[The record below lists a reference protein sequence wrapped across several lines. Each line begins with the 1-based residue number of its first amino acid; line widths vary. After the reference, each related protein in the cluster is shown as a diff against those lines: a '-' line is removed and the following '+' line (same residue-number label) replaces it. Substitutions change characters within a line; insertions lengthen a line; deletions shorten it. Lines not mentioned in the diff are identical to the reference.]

1 MKIERLLCFQ
11 AVSQYRS
18 FSKAA
23 DNLYISQSS
32 LSKNIKALEGE
43 LGGALFIRKS
53 NNVVTLSPFGEFIS
67 NEINNI
73 IQDYNILMAAADSYK
88 INHAKKLTVATFL
101 NIAHSGIL
109 RPLTEF
115 EAAQDNFFIET
126 IEAEHSSL
134 RLELA
139 MHHVDICFGYKEL
152 IGEAQDYT
160 IFPLFQDP
168 LTLVTTKKQ
177 AVAQGWK
184 GKLNLSDLRSVAFC
198 FPREDVE
205 LFTFLN
211 NVCRANDFTPQLTH
225 SNVRLGTIRQ
235 YISVGLRCTLQFDS
249 ISHSKFYDSKF
260 EFFELKNAPFLTF
273 SMYVENQHKKKM
285 KTKLVDHILKWC
297 EENNYSV
304 NQELEQTCMDSEDD
318 CK

>member
-11 AVSQYRS
+11 AVSQFRS

-32 LSKNIKALEGE
+32 LSKNIKALEDE

-73 IQDYNILMAAADSYK
+73 IEDYHILISAADSYK
-88 INHAKKLTVATFL
+88 INHSKKLTIATFL

-115 EAAQDNFFIET
+115 EANQDNFYIET
-126 IEAEHSSL
+126 IEKEHSML
-134 RLELA
+134 RMELA
-139 MHHVDICFGYKEL
+139 MHHVDVCFGYREL
-152 IGEAQDYT
+152 IGDAQDYT

-168 LTLVTTKKQ
+168 LILVTTKEQ
-177 AVAQGWK
+177 AAARGWK
-184 GKLNLSDLRSVAFC
+184 GSLNLADLSTVPFC
-198 FPREDVE
+198 FPREDLE

-211 NVCRANDFTPQLTH
+211 NVCWANGFKPQLTH

-249 ISHSKFYDSKF
+249 ISHSKFYDRQF

-273 SMYVENQHKKKM
+273 SMYVENQHAKQM
-285 KTKLVDHILKWC
+285 KTKLVDYILKWC
-297 EENNYSV
+297 DDNNYHV
-304 NQELEQTCMDSEDD
+304 DRGIRPTCLAMEEES
-318 CK
+318 

>member
-23 DNLYISQSS
+23 DNLFISQSS
-32 LSKNIKALEGE
+32 LSKNIKALEDE

-53 NNVVTLSPFGEFIS
+53 NNVVMLSPFGEFIS

-73 IQDYNILMAAADSYK
+73 IQDYNILMAAADGYK

-109 RPLTEF
+109 HPLTEF
-115 EAAQDNFFIET
+115 EAAQNNFFIET

-160 IFPLFQDP
+160 IFPLFQDH

-177 AVAQGWK
+177 AVAQEWK
-184 GKLNLSDLRSVAFC
+184 GKLNLADLRSVAFC
-198 FPREDVE
+198 FPREDLE

-211 NVCRANDFTPQLTH
+211 NVCRKNGFTPQLTH

-249 ISHSKFYDSKF
+249 ISHSKFYGSNF

-273 SMYVENQHKKKM
+273 SMYVDNLHSKQM

-297 EENNYSV
+297 NDNNYS
-304 NQELEQTCMDSEDD
+304 MDRTPRKMRTDAEEED
-318 CK
+318 K